1 MPPLGQHYAIRWA
14 REDLE
19 AEKEKGKSDT
29 SSVKDGKEDLGKVGK
44 KAEVKPDGSP
54 FGELTQRLV
63 QGLIEEN
70 LMTSVD
76 DNLERGRTDEDSGS
90 RQSFIQSLKV
100 TNGDSLEKRVKKELE
115 EQGILD
121 PNDDD
126 EQPGG
131 NDEIKAELV
140 SGI

>member
-1 MPPLGQHYAIRWA
+1 M
-14 REDLE
+14 
-19 AEKEKGKSDT
+19 
-29 SSVKDGKEDLGKVGK
+29 
-44 KAEVKPDGSP
+44 KPDGSP